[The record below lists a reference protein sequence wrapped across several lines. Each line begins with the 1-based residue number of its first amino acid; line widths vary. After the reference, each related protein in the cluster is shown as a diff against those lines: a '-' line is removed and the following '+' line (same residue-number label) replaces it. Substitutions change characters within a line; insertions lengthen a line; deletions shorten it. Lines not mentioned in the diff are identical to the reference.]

1 VIDMPFITKE
11 QVEKI
16 RTLKTSIDSIRNRVI
31 EENETL
37 QEITKEYLG
46 EGYDDKIMA
55 KIIEQ
60 EIDKEISDKLRR
72 IIFGE

>member
-1 VIDMPFITKE
+1 MPFITKE

-46 EGYDDKIMA
+46 EGYDDKIMS

>member
-1 VIDMPFITKE
+1 MPFITKE